1 MNRQYPNSPVCAV
14 GALIFQGKKI
24 LLVRRGKSPSKGKW
38 SLPGGRLRL
47 GEPLKAGVIREIK
60 EETQL
65 LVKPIEIGKVVEHII
80 KDKEGKVEYHYV
92 IVDYICQVVKGIP
105 QASSDVI
112 QVEFVP
118 ISQLEHL
125 NLTSGTAQVILEV
138 FDSVSRSKHSSQP
151 SV

>member
-1 MNRQYPNSPVCAV
+1 MAIIDSRYY
-14 GALIFQGKKI
+14 GT
-24 LLVRRGKSPSKGKW
+24 
-38 SLPGGRLRL
+38 
-47 GEPLKAGVIREIK
+47 GE
-60 EETQL
+60 QM
-65 LVKPIEIGKVVEHII
+65 VKPIEIGKVVEHII
-80 KDKEGKVEYHYV
+80 KDKEGKYEYHNV
-92 IVDYICQVVKGIP
+92 IVDYIFQVVKGIP

>member
-14 GALIFQGKKI
+14 GALIFQDKKI

-80 KDKEGKVEYHYV
+80 KDKEGKYEYHYV